1 MRWSAGRT
9 VALVALLAAP
19 ARAVES
25 FLDGNM
31 KLPEAIPYPT
41 RVTPTPAATPART
54 DHGSPTDDDRPD
66 P

>member
-19 ARAVES
+19 ARAIES

-31 KLPEAIPYPT
+31 KVPEAIPY
-41 RVTPTPAATPART
+41 RTPVAATPSTPPAAAT
-54 DHGSPTDDDRPD
+54 PGKD
-66 P
+66 